1 MFGRDVNAILRA
13 ELLAAKWACTCPRE
27 PVVDAGSA
35 DVMCAR
41 KPQGGWVA
49 LGVRWRIMLQLE
61 SKVSPTNGAIPVIKI
76 KCFGINL
83 GYRLDEDVEVGFETL
98 QRHLASS
105 YEYV

>member
-1 MFGRDVNAILRA
+1 
-13 ELLAAKWACTCPRE
+13 
-27 PVVDAGSA
+27 
-35 DVMCAR
+35 
-41 KPQGGWVA
+41 
-49 LGVRWRIMLQLE
+49 MLQLE
-61 SKVSPTNGAIPVIKI
+61 GKASPTNGAIPVIKM